1 MTKLIKVM
9 DTSFRDG
16 FQSIFGAKVLVDDF
30 IPALQSAVSAGIRH
44 FETAGG
50 ARFQAPIFFCN
61 ENAFETMDKIRA
73 AVDSVAPGVKLQSL
87 ARGVNV
93 VGLNS
98 QPRDVIDLHA
108 KMFAKHGVNVIRNF
122 DALNDV
128 NNLIDSANSIKKY
141 GLQHEVTIT
150 MMELPYGCE
159 GAHDPDFYE
168 KVLRSILDAG
178 IPFDSLAFKD
188 ASGTSNPR
196 KVYETVR
203 RTREILGSD
212 AHIRFHS
219 HETAGTGLAAYLAA
233 LEGGADGIDLAMKP
247 VSGGTGQPD
256 IISMWHA
263 LKGTEYDLG
272 LDIKKIMETEE
283 IFKECMKDYP
293 ISPIS
298 LAVNPILIQAPLPG
312 GATATTVNQ
321 LKDMGM
327 LDKFPKLIANMKEV
341 VSRAGF
347 ATSVTPVSQQY
358 AQQAFLNAITAEP
371 WEKANEDYARMV
383 LGYFGKTPCE
393 PDPELVKWAEEKLTD
408 LERSRAKKGIEEK
421 IKLERADLF
430 KTDVDEKTKQK
441 LDDEFNTLVINE
453 LEKIKVLPTAEKVV
467 DLNDKDTEKGIE
479 AAKKRLKAAG
489 LPTTDENIFIA
500 CACKDKTV
508 DKGIDFLLGKGQIS
522 VNKVSADAP
531 KAAAV
536 TNANG
541 EYTVKVNGKAYAV
554 KLEGDNKATVNG
566 KAYDINVKAGIEAK
580 SNSSSGEGE
589 EIKAGLPGNVLR
601 IEVSE
606 GDSVAEGDVLL
617 VMEAMKMETEVK
629 APKAGTVN
637 SILVSQGDK
646 VVTGQG
652 LVTLG

>member
-16 FQSIFGAKVLVDDF
+16 FQSIYGAKVLVEDF
-30 IPALQSAVSAGIRH
+30 IPALQSAVGAGLKH

-61 ENAFETMDKIRA
+61 ENGFETMDKIRE
-73 AVDSVAPGVKLQSL
+73 AVGPDVKLQSL

-98 QPRDVIDLHA
+98 QPRDIIDLHA
-108 KMFAKHGVNVIRNF
+108 KMFAKHGVNVVRNF

-128 NNLIDSANSIKKY
+128 NNLVDSANSIKKY
-141 GLQHEVTIT
+141 GMQHEVTIT

-159 GAHDPDFYE
+159 GAHDVAFYE
-168 KVLRSILDAG
+168 KVLRNILDSG
-178 IPFDSLAFKD
+178 LPFDSLAFKD

-196 KVYETVR
+196 KVYATVKMA
-203 RTREILGSD
+203 RELLGPD

-272 LDIKKIMETEE
+272 IDIKKIMETEE

-341 VSRAGF
+341 VERGGF
-347 ATSVTPVSQQY
+347 ATSVTPVSQFY
-358 AQQAFLNAITAEP
+358 AQQSFLNAITEHP
-371 WEKANEDYARMV
+371 WEKANPGYAKML

-393 PDPELVKWAEEKLTD
+393 PDPELVKWAEEKI
-408 LERSRAKKGIEEK
+408 GM
-421 IKLERADLF
+421 
-430 KTDVDEKTKQK
+430 Q
-441 LDDEFNTLVINE
+441 
-453 LEKIKVLPTAEKVV
+453 PTTEKVV
-467 DLNDKDTEKGIE
+467 DINEKDPEKGVE
-479 AAKKRLKAAG
+479 AAKKRLEAAG
-489 LPTTDENIFIA
+489 LPTTDENIFISA
-500 CACKDKTV
+500 ACKDGNV
-508 DKGIDFLLGKGQIS
+508 DKGIEFLLGKGKVS
-522 VNKVSADAP
+522 VNKTANKEAAP
-531 KAAAV
+531 AAQASSS
-536 TNANG
+536 G
-541 EYTVKVNGKAYAV
+541 EYTVKVNGKNYAV
-554 KLEGDNKATVNG
+554 KLEGDTATVNG
-566 KAYDINVKAGIEAK
+566 KSYDINVKAGIEHKA
-580 SNSSSGEGE
+580 SSGSAAGE
-589 EIKAGLPGNVLR
+589 EVKTALPGNILR
-601 IEVSE
+601 IEVEE
-606 GDSVAEGDVLL
+606 GDEVAEGDVL
-617 VMEAMKMETEVK
+617 VVVEAMKMETEIK
-629 APKAGTVN
+629 SPKAGTVN
-637 SILVSQGDK
+637 AIEVAQGDK
-646 VVTGQG
+646 IVTGQT
-652 LVTLG
+652 LVVLG

>member
-16 FQSIFGAKVLVDDF
+16 FQSIYGAKVLVDDF
-30 IPALQSAVSAGIRH
+30 IPALQSAVSAGLKH

-73 AVDSVAPGVKLQSL
+73 AVGPDIKLQSL

-98 QPRDVIDLHA
+98 QPRDIIDLHA
-108 KMFAKHGVNVIRNF
+108 KMFAKHGVNVVRNF

-128 NNLIDSANSIKKY
+128 NNLVDSANSIKKY
-141 GLQHEVTIT
+141 GMQHEVTIT

-159 GAHDPDFYE
+159 GAHDVAFYE
-168 KVLRSILDAG
+168 RVLRNILDSG
-178 IPFDSLAFKD
+178 LPFDSLAFKD
-188 ASGTSNPR
+188 ASGTSHPR
-196 KVYETVR
+196 KVYETVKMA
-203 RTREILGSD
+203 RELLGQD

-233 LEGGADGIDLAMKP
+233 LDGGADGIDLAMKP

-263 LKGTEYDLG
+263 LRGTEYDLG

-341 VSRAGF
+341 VERGGF
-347 ATSVTPVSQQY
+347 ATSVTPVSQFY
-358 AQQAFLNAITAEP
+358 AQQSFLNAITPEP
-371 WEKANEDYARMV
+371 WQQANPGYAKML

-393 PDPELVKWAEEKLTD
+393 PDPELVKWAQ
-408 LERSRAKKGIEEK
+408 EK
-421 IKLERADLF
+421 IGME
-430 KTDVDEKTKQK
+430 
-441 LDDEFNTLVINE
+441 
-453 LEKIKVLPTAEKVV
+453 PTTEKVV
-467 DLNDKDTEKGIE
+467 DINEKDPEKGIE
-479 AAKKRLKAAG
+479 AAKKRLEEAG
-489 LPTTDENIFIA
+489 LPTTDENIFISA
-500 CACKDKTV
+500 ACKDGNV
-508 DKGIDFLLGKGQIS
+508 DKGIEFLLGKGQVS
-522 VNKVSADAP
+522 VNKTANKEAAP
-531 KAAAV
+531 AAQASS
-536 TNANG
+536 NG
-541 EYTVKVNGKAYAV
+541 EYTVKVNGKNYAV
-554 KLEGDNKATVNG
+554 KLEGDKATVNG
-566 KAYDINVKAGIEAK
+566 KAYDINVKAGIQQKA
-580 SNSSSGEGE
+580 SSGSAEGE
-589 EIKAGLPGNVLR
+589 EVKAALPGNVLR
-601 IEVSE
+601 LEVEE
-606 GDSVAEGDVLL
+606 GDEVAEGDVLL
-617 VMEAMKMETEVK
+617 VVEAMKMETEVK
-629 APKAGTVN
+629 SPKAGTVQA
-637 SILVSQGDK
+637 IEVAQGDK
-646 VVTGQG
+646 IITGQT
-652 LVTLG
+652 LVVIG

>member
-1 MTKLIKVM
+1 MGKKLIKVM

-16 FQSIFGAKVLVDDF
+16 FQSIYGAKVLVEDF
-30 IPALQSAVSAGIRH
+30 IPALKAAVDAGIKH

-61 ENAFETMDKIRA
+61 ENAFETMDKIRE
-73 AVDSVAPGVKLQSL
+73 AVGPDVKLQSL

-108 KMFAKHGVNVIRNF
+108 KMFAKHGVNVVRNF

-128 NNLIDSANSIKKY
+128 NNLIDSANSIKKH
-141 GLQHEVTIT
+141 GMQHEVTIT

-159 GAHDPDFYE
+159 GAHDVAFYE
-168 KVLRSILDAG
+168 KVLRNILDSG
-178 IPFDSLAFKD
+178 LPFDSLAFKD
-188 ASGTSNPR
+188 ASGTSHPR
-196 KVYETVR
+196 KVYETVKMA
-203 RTREILGSD
+203 RELLGAD

-233 LEGGADGIDLAMKP
+233 LDGGADGIDLAMKP

-263 LKGTEYDLG
+263 LRGTEYDLG

-341 VSRAGF
+341 VERGGF
-347 ATSVTPVSQQY
+347 ATSVTPVSQFY
-358 AQQAFLNAITAEP
+358 AQQSFLNAISEHP
-371 WEKANEDYARMV
+371 WEKANPGYAKML

-393 PDPELVKWAEEKLTD
+393 PDPELVKWAEEKTGLM
-408 LERSRAKKGIEEK
+408 
-421 IKLERADLF
+421 
-430 KTDVDEKTKQK
+430 
-441 LDDEFNTLVINE
+441 
-453 LEKIKVLPTAEKVV
+453 PTTEKVV
-467 DLNDKDTEKGIE
+467 DLNDKDPEKGLK
-479 AAKKRLKAAG
+479 AAEERLKAAG
-489 LPTTDENIFIA
+489 LPVTDENLFIA
-500 CACKDKTV
+500 AACKDGNV
-508 DKGIDFLLGKGQIS
+508 DKGVDFLLGKGTVS
-522 VNKVSADAP
+522 VNKTAGKP
-531 KAAAV
+531 AAV
-536 TNANG
+536 SSDSN
-541 EYTVKVNGKAYAV
+541 EYTVTVNGKKYAV
-554 KLEGDNKATVNG
+554 AFNGDKATVNG
-566 KAYDINVKAGIEAK
+566 QAYDFDVKAGIEHAHAAAG
-580 SNSSSGEGE
+580 SGEE
-589 EIKAGLPGNVLR
+589 VTAGVPGNVLR
-601 IEVSE
+601 IEASE
-606 GDSVAEGDVLL
+606 GDSVNEGDVIL
-617 VMEAMKMETEVK
+617 VLEAMKMEIEIK
-629 APKAGTVN
+629 APKAGTVQ
-637 SILVSQGDK
+637 SILVTQGEK
-646 VVTGQG
+646 VVTGQA
-652 LVTLG
+652 LVVVG

>member
-16 FQSIFGAKVLVDDF
+16 FQSIYGAKVLVEDF
-30 IPALQSAVSAGIRH
+30 IPALQAAVNAGLKH

-73 AVDSVAPGVKLQSL
+73 AVGPDVKLQSL

-98 QPRDVIDLHA
+98 QPRDIIDLHA
-108 KMFAKHGVNVIRNF
+108 KMFAKHGVNVVRNF

-128 NNLIDSANSIKKY
+128 NNLVDSANSIKKY
-141 GLQHEVTIT
+141 GMQHEVTIT

-159 GAHDPDFYE
+159 GAHDVAFYE
-168 KVLRSILDAG
+168 RVLRSILDSG
-178 IPFDSLAFKD
+178 LPFDSLAFKD
-188 ASGTSNPR
+188 ASGTSHPR
-196 KVYETVR
+196 KVYETVKMA
-203 RTREILGSD
+203 RELLGQD

-233 LEGGADGIDLAMKP
+233 LDGGADGIDLAMKP

-341 VSRAGF
+341 VERGGF
-347 ATSVTPVSQQY
+347 ATSVTPVSQFY
-358 AQQAFLNAITAEP
+358 AQQSFLNAITPEP
-371 WEKANEDYARMV
+371 WQQANPGYAKML

-393 PDPELVKWAEEKLTD
+393 PDPELVKWAQ
-408 LERSRAKKGIEEK
+408 EK
-421 IKLERADLF
+421 IGME
-430 KTDVDEKTKQK
+430 
-441 LDDEFNTLVINE
+441 
-453 LEKIKVLPTAEKVV
+453 PTTEKVV
-467 DLNDKDTEKGIE
+467 DINEKDPEKGIE
-479 AAKKRLKAAG
+479 AAKKRLEEAG
-489 LPTTDENIFIA
+489 LPTTDENIFISA
-500 CACKDKTV
+500 ACKDGNV
-508 DKGIDFLLGKGQIS
+508 DKGIEFLLGKGQVS
-522 VNKVSADAP
+522 VNKSANKEAAP
-531 KAAAV
+531 AAQAS
-536 TNANG
+536 ASG
-541 EYTVKVNGKAYAV
+541 EYTIKVNGKNYAV
-554 KLEGDNKATVNG
+554 KLEGENKATVNG
-566 KAYDINVKAGIEAK
+566 KAYDINVKAGIESKAAA
-580 SNSSSGEGE
+580 SSGSGE
-589 EIKAGLPGNVLR
+589 EVKSGLPGNVLR
-601 IEVSE
+601 VEVSE
-606 GDSVAEGDVLL
+606 GDEVAEGDVLI
-617 VMEAMKMETEVK
+617 VVEAMKMETEIK
-629 APKAGTVN
+629 SPKAGVVQ
-637 SILVSQGDK
+637 SVLVAQGDK
-646 VVTGQG
+646 VVSGQA

>member
-1 MTKLIKVM
+1 MSKKLIKVM

-16 FQSIFGAKVLVDDF
+16 FQSVYGAKVLVDDF
-30 IPALQSAVSAGIRH
+30 IPALQAAVAAGINH

-73 AVDSVAPGVKLQSL
+73 AVGPDVKLQSL

-128 NNLIDSANSIKKY
+128 NNLIDSANSIKKH

-159 GAHDPDFYE
+159 GAHDVAFYE
-168 KVLRSILDAG
+168 RVLRNILDSG
-178 IPFDSLAFKD
+178 LPFDSLAFKD

-196 KVYETVR
+196 KVYETVKMA
-203 RTREILGSD
+203 REILGQD

-233 LEGGADGIDLAMKP
+233 LEGGADGIDLSMKP
-247 VSGGTGQPD
+247 VSGGTAQPD

-263 LKGTEYDLG
+263 LKGTDYDLG

-293 ISPIS
+293 IDPIS

-327 LDKFPKLIANMKEV
+327 LDKFPKLIANMKECV
-341 VSRAGF
+341 ERGGF
-347 ATSVTPVSQQY
+347 ATSVTPVSQFY
-358 AQQAFLNAITAEP
+358 AQQSFLNAISETP
-371 WEKANEDYARMV
+371 WEKANPGYAKML

-393 PDPELVKWAEEKLTD
+393 PDPELVKWAEEKTGL
-408 LERSRAKKGIEEK
+408 K
-421 IKLERADLF
+421 
-430 KTDVDEKTKQK
+430 
-441 LDDEFNTLVINE
+441 
-453 LEKIKVLPTAEKVV
+453 PTTEKVV
-467 DLNDKDTEKGIE
+467 DLNDKDPEKGLK
-479 AAKKRLKAAG
+479 AAEERLKAAG
-489 LPTTDENIFIA
+489 LPVTDENLFIA
-500 CACKDKTV
+500 AACKDGNV
-508 DKGIDFLLGKGQIS
+508 DKGIDFLLGKGKVS
-522 VNKVSADAP
+522 VNKKS
-531 KAAAV
+531 AAAAAAPV
-536 TNANG
+536 EAAADG
-541 EYTVKVNGKAYAV
+541 GYTVSVNGKKYAV
-554 KLEGDNKATVNG
+554 KVEGDKAVVNG
-566 KAYDINVKAGIEAK
+566 KSYDINVKAGMETA
-580 SNSSSGEGE
+580 STSSAGEGTP
-589 EIKAGLPGNVLR
+589 IKTGLPGNVLR
-601 IEVSE
+601 LLVSE
-606 GDSVAEGDVLL
+606 GDSVAEGDV
-617 VMEAMKMETEVK
+617 VAVIEAMKMETEIKSTV
-629 APKAGTVN
+629 AGTVK
-637 SILVSQGDK
+637 SIDVEAGDK
-646 VVTGQG
+646 VQAGQV
-652 LVTLG
+652 LVTVG

>member
-16 FQSIFGAKVLVDDF
+16 FQSIYGAKVLVDDF
-30 IPALQSAVSAGIRH
+30 IPALQSAVGAGLKH

-61 ENAFETMDKIRA
+61 ENGFETMDKIRA
-73 AVDSVAPGVKLQSL
+73 AVGPDVKLQSL

-98 QPRDVIDLHA
+98 QPRDIIDLHA
-108 KMFAKHGVNVIRNF
+108 KMFAKHGVNVVRNF

-141 GLQHEVTIT
+141 GMQHEVTIT

-159 GAHDPDFYE
+159 GAHDVAFYE
-168 KVLRSILDAG
+168 KVLRNILDSG
-178 IPFDSLAFKD
+178 LPFDSLAFKD

-196 KVYETVR
+196 KVYETVKMA
-203 RTREILGSD
+203 RELLGQD

-233 LEGGADGIDLAMKP
+233 LDGGADGIDLAMKP

-263 LKGTEYDLG
+263 LKGTDYDLG
-272 LDIKKIMETEE
+272 IDIKKIMETEE

-341 VSRAGF
+341 VERGGF
-347 ATSVTPVSQQY
+347 ATSVTPVSQFY
-358 AQQAFLNAITAEP
+358 AQQSFLNAITEHP
-371 WEKANEDYARMV
+371 WEKANPGYAKML

-393 PDPELVKWAEEKLTD
+393 PDPELVKWAEEKI
-408 LERSRAKKGIEEK
+408 GM
-421 IKLERADLF
+421 
-430 KTDVDEKTKQK
+430 Q
-441 LDDEFNTLVINE
+441 
-453 LEKIKVLPTAEKVV
+453 PTTEKVV
-467 DLNDKDTEKGIE
+467 DINEKDPEKGVE
-479 AAKKRLKAAG
+479 AAKKRLEEAG
-489 LPTTDENIFIA
+489 LPTTDENIFISA
-500 CACKDKTV
+500 ACKDGNV
-508 DKGIDFLLGKGQIS
+508 DKGIEFLLGKGKVS
-522 VNKVSADAP
+522 VNKTANKEAAP
-531 KAAAV
+531 AAQASS
-536 TNANG
+536 NG
-541 EYTVKVNGKAYAV
+541 EYTVKVNGKNYAV
-554 KLEGDNKATVNG
+554 KLEGDTATVNG
-566 KAYDINVKAGIEAK
+566 KAYDINVKAGIEHKA
-580 SNSSSGEGE
+580 SSGSAEGE
-589 EIKAGLPGNVLR
+589 EVKAALPGNILR
-601 IEVSE
+601 IEVGE
-606 GDSVAEGDVLL
+606 GDEVAEGDVLL
-617 VMEAMKMETEVK
+617 VVEAMKMETEIK
-629 APKAGTVN
+629 SPKAGTVN
-637 SILVSQGDK
+637 AIEVAQGDK
-646 VVTGQG
+646 IVTGQT
-652 LVTLG
+652 LVVIG

>member
-30 IPALQSAVSAGIRH
+30 LPALQSAVSAGLKH

-61 ENAFETMDKIRA
+61 ENAFETMDKIREA
-73 AVDSVAPGVKLQSL
+73 AGPDVILQSL

-108 KMFAKHGVNVIRNF
+108 KTFAKHGVNVIRNF

-141 GLQHEVTIT
+141 GLKHEVTIT

-159 GAHDPDFYE
+159 GAHDVAFYE
-168 KVLRSILDAG
+168 RVLRNILDSG
-178 IPFDSLAFKD
+178 LPFDSLAFKD

-196 KVYETVR
+196 KVYETVKMAR
-203 RTREILGSD
+203 NLLGEE

-233 LEGGADGIDLAMKP
+233 LDGGADGIDLAMKP

-341 VSRAGF
+341 VERGGY
-347 ATSVTPVSQQY
+347 ATSVTPVSQFY
-358 AQQAFLNAITAEP
+358 AQQSFLNAITEHP
-371 WEKANEDYARMV
+371 WEQANPGYAKML

-393 PDPELVKWAEEKLTD
+393 PDPELVKWAEEKTGLM
-408 LERSRAKKGIEEK
+408 
-421 IKLERADLF
+421 
-430 KTDVDEKTKQK
+430 
-441 LDDEFNTLVINE
+441 
-453 LEKIKVLPTAEKVV
+453 PTTEKVV
-467 DLNDKDTEKGIE
+467 DLNEKDPEKGI
-479 AAKKRLKAAG
+479 AAATERLKAAG
-489 LPTTDENIFIA
+489 LPITDENLFIA
-500 CACKDKTV
+500 CACKDGNV
-508 DKGIDFLLGKGQIS
+508 DKGIDFLLGKGQVS
-522 VNKVSADAP
+522 VNKVKADAP
-531 KAAAV
+531 KATASS
-536 TNANG
+536 NASG
-541 EYTVKVNGKAYAV
+541 EYTVKVNGKNYAV
-554 KLEGDNKATVNG
+554 KLDGDNKATVNG
-566 KAYDINVKAGIEAK
+566 KAYDIDVKSGIEAK
-580 SNSSSGEGE
+580 PSASSGEGE

-606 GDSVAEGDVLL
+606 GQEVAEGDVLL
-617 VMEAMKMETEVK
+617 VVEAMKMETEVK
-629 APKAGTVN
+629 SPKAGTVN

-646 VVTGQG
+646 VVTGQAMVVIG
-652 LVTLG
+652 

>member
-1 MTKLIKVM
+1 MSKKLIKVM

-30 IPALQSAVSAGIRH
+30 IPALQAAVGAGIKH

-73 AVDSVAPGVKLQSL
+73 AVGPDVKLQSL

-108 KMFAKHGVNVIRNF
+108 KMFAKHGVNVVRNF

-128 NNLIDSANSIKKY
+128 NNLIDSANSIKKH
-141 GLQHEVTIT
+141 GMQHEVTIT

-159 GAHDPDFYE
+159 GAHDVAFYE
-168 KVLRSILDAG
+168 RVLRNILDSG
-178 IPFDSLAFKD
+178 LPFDSLAFKD

-196 KVYETVR
+196 KVYETVKMA
-203 RTREILGSD
+203 RELLGQD

-233 LEGGADGIDLAMKP
+233 LDGGADGIDLAMKP

-272 LDIKKIMETEE
+272 LDIQKIMETEE

-293 ISPIS
+293 LDPIS

-327 LDKFPKLIANMKEV
+327 LDKFPALIKSMKECV
-341 VSRAGF
+341 ERGGF
-347 ATSVTPVSQQY
+347 ATSVTPVSQFY
-358 AQQAFLNAITAEP
+358 AQQAFLNATQGD
-371 WEKANEDYARMV
+371 WKVANPGYAKML

-393 PDPELVKWAEEKLTD
+393 PDPGLVKWAEEKMNM
-408 LERSRAKKGIEEK
+408 A
-421 IKLERADLF
+421 
-430 KTDVDEKTKQK
+430 
-441 LDDEFNTLVINE
+441 
-453 LEKIKVLPTAEKVV
+453 PTTEKVV
-467 DLNDKDTEKGIE
+467 DINEKDPEKGVE
-479 AAKKRLKAAG
+479 AAKKRLEAAG
-489 LPTTDENIFIA
+489 LPVTDENLFIA
-500 CACKDKTV
+500 AACKDGNV
-508 DKGIDFLLGKGQIS
+508 DKGVDFLLGKGVVS
-522 VNKVSADAP
+522 VNKTAN
-531 KAAAV
+531 KTAAA
-536 TNANG
+536 TPQASSTG
-541 EYTVKVNGKAYAV
+541 EYTIKVNGKNYAV
-554 KLEGDNKATVNG
+554 KLDGDNKVIVNG
-566 KAYDINVKAGIEAK
+566 KTYDIGVKAGIEAK
-580 SNSSSGEGE
+580 SSGASGEGE

-601 IEVSE
+601 VEVSE
-606 GDSVAEGDVLL
+606 GDSVEEGDVLL
-617 VMEAMKMETEVK
+617 VVEAMKMETEVK

-637 SILVSQGDK
+637 EILVGQGDK
-646 VVTGQG
+646 VVTGQA
-652 LVTLG
+652 LVVLG

>member
-16 FQSIFGAKVLVDDF
+16 FQSIYGAKVLVDDF
-30 IPALQSAVSAGIRH
+30 IPALQSAVSAGLKH

-73 AVDSVAPGVKLQSL
+73 AVGPDIKLQSL

-98 QPRDVIDLHA
+98 QPRDIIDLHA
-108 KMFAKHGVNVIRNF
+108 KMFAKHGVNVVRNF

-128 NNLIDSANSIKKY
+128 NNLVDSANSIKKY
-141 GLQHEVTIT
+141 GMQHEVTIT

-159 GAHDPDFYE
+159 GAHDVAFYE
-168 KVLRSILDAG
+168 RVLRNILDSG
-178 IPFDSLAFKD
+178 LPFDSLAFKD
-188 ASGTSNPR
+188 ASGTSHPR
-196 KVYETVR
+196 KVYETVKMA
-203 RTREILGSD
+203 RELLGQD

-233 LEGGADGIDLAMKP
+233 LDGGADGIDLAMKP

-263 LKGTEYDLG
+263 LRGTEYDLG

-341 VSRAGF
+341 VERGGF
-347 ATSVTPVSQQY
+347 ATSVTPVSQFY
-358 AQQAFLNAITAEP
+358 AQQSFLNAITPEP
-371 WEKANEDYARMV
+371 WQQANPGYAKML

-393 PDPELVKWAEEKLTD
+393 PDPELVKWAQEKVGM
-408 LERSRAKKGIEEK
+408 E
-421 IKLERADLF
+421 
-430 KTDVDEKTKQK
+430 
-441 LDDEFNTLVINE
+441 
-453 LEKIKVLPTAEKVV
+453 PTTEKVV
-467 DLNDKDTEKGIE
+467 DINEKDPEKGIE
-479 AAKKRLKAAG
+479 AAKKRLEEAG
-489 LPTTDENIFIA
+489 LPTTDENIFISA
-500 CACKDKTV
+500 ACKDGNV
-508 DKGIDFLLGKGQIS
+508 DKGIEFLLGKGKVS
-522 VNKVSADAP
+522 VNKTANKEAAP
-531 KAAAV
+531 AAQASS
-536 TNANG
+536 NG
-541 EYTVKVNGKAYAV
+541 EYTVKVNGKNYAV
-554 KLEGDNKATVNG
+554 KLEGDKATVNG
-566 KAYDINVKAGIEAK
+566 KAYDINVKAGIEQKA
-580 SNSSSGEGE
+580 SSGSADGE
-589 EIKAGLPGNVLR
+589 EVKAALPGNVLR
-601 IEVSE
+601 LEVEE
-606 GDSVAEGDVLL
+606 GDEVAEGDVLL
-617 VMEAMKMETEVK
+617 VVEAMKMETEVK
-629 APKAGTVN
+629 SPKAGTVQ
-637 SILVSQGDK
+637 SIEVAQGDK
-646 VVTGQG
+646 IITGQT
-652 LVTLG
+652 LVVIG

>member
-1 MTKLIKVM
+1 MTKKQIKVM

-16 FQSIFGAKVLVDDF
+16 FQSIYGAKVLVDDF
-30 IPALQSAVSAGIRH
+30 IPALQAAVNAGLRH

-73 AVDSVAPGVKLQSL
+73 AVGPDVVLQSL

-98 QPRDVIDLHA
+98 QPRDIIDLHA

-128 NNLIDSANSIKKY
+128 NNLIDSANSIKNH
-141 GLQHEVTIT
+141 GLKHEVTIT

-159 GAHDPDFYE
+159 GAHDVAFYE
-168 KVLRSILDAG
+168 RVLRNILDSG
-178 IPFDSLAFKD
+178 LPFDSLAFKD

-196 KVYETVR
+196 KVYETVKMA
-203 RTREILGSD
+203 RELLGAD

-233 LEGGADGIDLAMKP
+233 LDGGADGIDLAMKP

-283 IFKECMKDYP
+283 IFKECLKDYP

-341 VSRAGF
+341 VERGGF
-347 ATSVTPVSQQY
+347 ATSVTPVSQFY
-358 AQQAFLNAITAEP
+358 AQQSFLNAITDQP
-371 WEKANEDYARMV
+371 WEKANPGYAKML

-393 PDPELVKWAEEKLTD
+393 PDPELVKWAQ
-408 LERSRAKKGIEEK
+408 
-421 IKLERADLF
+421 
-430 KTDVDEKTKQK
+430 EKTGLEQK
-441 LDDEFNTLVINE
+441 N
-453 LEKIKVLPTAEKVV
+453 EKVV
-467 DLNDKDTEKGIE
+467 DLNDKDPEKGVE
-479 AAKKRLKAAG
+479 AAKKRLQEAG
-489 LPTTDENIFIA
+489 LPLTEENIFISA
-500 CACKDKTV
+500 ACKDGNV
-508 DKGIDFLLGKGQIS
+508 DKGIEFLLGKGQVS
-522 VNKVSADAP
+522 VNKVSADKKEVATTS
-531 KAAAV
+531 AD
-536 TNANG
+536 G
-541 EYTVKVNGKAYAV
+541 YTVTVNGKKYAV
-554 KLEGDNKATVNG
+554 KLDGSKATVNG
-566 KAYDINVKAGIEAK
+566 KTYDIGVKAGVEEQAK
-580 SNSSSGEGE
+580 TQSSGEGQE
-589 EIKAGLPGNVLR
+589 VKAALPGNVLR
-601 IEVSE
+601 VEVSE
-606 GDSVAEGDVLL
+606 GDEVAEGDVLL
-617 VMEAMKMETEVK
+617 VIEAMKMETEIK
-629 APKAGTVN
+629 SP
-637 SILVSQGDK
+637 VSGKISSVEVAQGDQIK
-646 VVTGQG
+646 TGQV
-652 LVTLG
+652 LVVVG

>member
-1 MTKLIKVM
+1 MAKKLIKVM

-16 FQSIFGAKVLVDDF
+16 FQSVFGAKVLVDDF
-30 IPALQSAVSAGIRH
+30 IPALQSAVEAGIKH

-61 ENAFETMDKIRA
+61 ENAFETMDKMRA
-73 AVDSVAPGVKLQSL
+73 AVPADIKFQSL
-87 ARGVNV
+87 SRGVNV

-141 GLQHEVTIT
+141 GLDHEVTIT

-159 GAHDPDFYE
+159 GAHDVAFYE
-168 KVLRSILDAG
+168 KVLRNILDSG
-178 IPFDSLAFKD
+178 LPFDSLAFKD

-196 KVYETVR
+196 KVYETIKMA
-203 RTREILGSD
+203 REILGAD

-233 LEGGADGIDLAMKP
+233 LDGGADGIDLAMKP

-263 LKGTEYDLG
+263 LKGTDYDLG
-272 LDIKKIMETEE
+272 LDIQKIMETEE

-341 VSRAGF
+341 VERGGF
-347 ATSVTPVSQQY
+347 ATSVTPVSQFY
-358 AQQAFLNAITAEP
+358 AQQAFLNAITEKP
-371 WEKANEDYARMV
+371 WDKANPGYAQMV

-393 PDPELVKWAEEKLTD
+393 PDPEIVKWASEKLG
-408 LERSRAKKGIEEK
+408 LE
-421 IKLERADLF
+421 
-430 KTDVDEKTKQK
+430 
-441 LDDEFNTLVINE
+441 
-453 LEKIKVLPTAEKVV
+453 PTTEHVV
-467 DLNDKDTEKGIE
+467 DINDKDPEKGIE
-479 AAKKRLKAAG
+479 AAKARLTAAG
-489 LPTTDENIFIA
+489 LETTDENIFIA
-500 CACKDKTV
+500 AACKDGNV
-508 DKGIDFLLGKGQIS
+508 DKGIDFLLGKGVVS
-522 VNKVSADAP
+522 VDKSANTP
-531 KAAAV
+531 KAV
-536 TNANG
+536 ANTSG
-541 EYTVKVNGKAYAV
+541 EYTVKIDGEKFAV
-554 KLEGDNKATVNG
+554 KINGDKVTVNG
-566 KAYDINVKAGIEAK
+566 KTYDTSITDGISEAPKA
-580 SNSSSGEGE
+580 SNGEGE

-601 IEVSE
+601 IEVSA
-606 GDSVAEGDVLL
+606 GDTVEEGDVLL
-617 VMEAMKMETEVK
+617 VMEAMKMETEIK
-629 APKAGTVN
+629 APKAGTV
-637 SILVSQGDK
+637 SDVLVAQGDK
-646 VVTGQG
+646 VVTGQA
-652 LVTLG
+652 LVVIG

>member
-1 MTKLIKVM
+1 MAKKLIKVM

-16 FQSIFGAKVLVDDF
+16 FQSIYGAKVLVDDF
-30 IPALQSAVSAGIRH
+30 IPALQAAVQAGIKH

-73 AVDSVAPGVKLQSL
+73 AVGSDIKLQSL

-128 NNLIDSANSIKKY
+128 HNLIDSAKSIKKY

-159 GAHDPDFYE
+159 GAHDVAFYE
-168 KVLRSILDAG
+168 KVLRNILDAG

-196 KVYETVR
+196 KVYETVKMA
-203 RTREILGSD
+203 REILGQD

-219 HETAGTGLAAYLAA
+219 HETAGTGLAAYMAA
-233 LEGGADGIDLAMKP
+233 LDGGADGIDLAMKP

-263 LKGTEYDLG
+263 LKGTDYDLG
-272 LDIKKIMETEE
+272 LDIKKVMETEE

-341 VSRAGF
+341 VERGGF
-347 ATSVTPVSQQY
+347 ATSVTPVSQFY
-358 AQQAFLNAITAEP
+358 AQQSFLNAISEHP
-371 WEKANEDYARMV
+371 WENANPGYAKML

-393 PDPELVKWAEEKLTD
+393 PDPELVKWASEKLNM
-408 LERSRAKKGIEEK
+408 
-421 IKLERADLF
+421 
-430 KTDVDEKTKQK
+430 Q
-441 LDDEFNTLVINE
+441 
-453 LEKIKVLPTAEKVV
+453 PTTEHVV
-467 DLNDKDTEKGIE
+467 DLNEKDPEKGLK
-479 AAKKRLKAAG
+479 AAEERLKAAG
-489 LPTTDENIFIA
+489 LPVTDENLFIA
-500 CACKDKTV
+500 AACKDGNV
-508 DKGIDFLLGKGQIS
+508 DKGIDFLLGKGVVS
-522 VNKVSADAP
+522 VDKSANKVKSQAASTTSSDACTVTING
-531 KAAAV
+531 KKYAV
-536 TNANG
+536 
-541 EYTVKVNGKAYAV
+541 KFQNGKAV
-554 KLEGDNKATVNG
+554 VNG
-566 KAYDINVKAGIEAK
+566 REYDFDVKDGIEEASSSAATGEGVEVKAPM
-580 SNSSSGEGE
+580 
-589 EIKAGLPGNVLR
+589 PGAVLR
-601 IEVSE
+601 VEKSV
-606 GDSVAEGDVLL
+606 GDSVEENEEIL
-617 VMEAMKMETEVK
+617 VIEAMKMETPIK
-629 APKAGTVN
+629 APKAGKVT
-637 SILVSQGDK
+637 SITVSQGDK
-646 VVTGQG
+646 IATGQVMATVG
-652 LVTLG
+652 

>member
-16 FQSIFGAKVLVDDF
+16 FQSIYGAKVLVEDF
-30 IPALQSAVSAGIRH
+30 IPALQAAVNAGLKH

-73 AVDSVAPGVKLQSL
+73 AVGPDVKLQSL

-98 QPRDVIDLHA
+98 QPRDIIDLHA
-108 KMFAKHGVNVIRNF
+108 KMFAKHGVNVVRNF

-128 NNLIDSANSIKKY
+128 NNLVDSANSIKKY
-141 GLQHEVTIT
+141 GMQHEVTIT

-159 GAHDPDFYE
+159 GAHDVAFYE
-168 KVLRSILDAG
+168 RVLRSILDSG
-178 IPFDSLAFKD
+178 LPFDSLAFKD
-188 ASGTSNPR
+188 ASGTSHPR
-196 KVYETVR
+196 KVYETVKMA
-203 RTREILGSD
+203 RELLGQD

-233 LEGGADGIDLAMKP
+233 LDGGADGIDLAMKP

-341 VSRAGF
+341 VERGGF
-347 ATSVTPVSQQY
+347 ATSVTPVSQFY
-358 AQQAFLNAITAEP
+358 AQQSFLNAITPEP
-371 WEKANEDYARMV
+371 WQQANPGYAKML

-393 PDPELVKWAEEKLTD
+393 PDPELVKWAQ
-408 LERSRAKKGIEEK
+408 EK
-421 IKLERADLF
+421 IGME
-430 KTDVDEKTKQK
+430 
-441 LDDEFNTLVINE
+441 
-453 LEKIKVLPTAEKVV
+453 PTTEKVV
-467 DLNDKDTEKGIE
+467 DINEKDPEKGIE
-479 AAKKRLKAAG
+479 AAKKRLEEAG
-489 LPTTDENIFIA
+489 LPTTDENIFISA
-500 CACKDKTV
+500 ACKDGNV
-508 DKGIDFLLGKGQIS
+508 DKGIEFLLGKGKVS
-522 VNKVSADAP
+522 VNKTANKESAP
-531 KAAAV
+531 AAQASS
-536 TNANG
+536 TG
-541 EYTVKVNGKAYAV
+541 EYTVKVNGKNYAV
-554 KLEGDNKATVNG
+554 KLEGENKATVNG
-566 KAYDINVKAGIEAK
+566 KAYDINVKAGIESKAAA
-580 SNSSSGEGE
+580 SSGSGE
-589 EIKAGLPGNVLR
+589 EVKSGLPGNVLR
-601 IEVSE
+601 VEVSE
-606 GDSVAEGDVLL
+606 GDEVAEGDVLI
-617 VMEAMKMETEVK
+617 VVEAMKMETEIK
-629 APKAGTVN
+629 SPKAGVVQ
-637 SILVSQGDK
+637 SVLVAQGDK
-646 VVTGQG
+646 VVSGQA

>member
-1 MTKLIKVM
+1 MSKKLIKVM

-16 FQSIFGAKVLVDDF
+16 FQSIYGAKVLVDDF
-30 IPALQSAVSAGIRH
+30 IPALQAAVGAGLKH

-61 ENAFETMDKIRA
+61 ENAFDTMDKIRA
-73 AVDSVAPGVKLQSL
+73 AVGPDVKLQSL

-98 QPRDVIDLHA
+98 QPRDIIDLHA
-108 KMFAKHGVNVIRNF
+108 KMFAKHGVNVVRNF

-128 NNLIDSANSIKKY
+128 NNLVDSANSIKKY
-141 GLQHEVTIT
+141 GMQHEVTIT

-159 GAHDPDFYE
+159 GAHDVAFYE
-168 KVLRSILDAG
+168 RVLRSILDSG
-178 IPFDSLAFKD
+178 LPFDSLAFKD

-196 KVYETVR
+196 KVYETVKMA
-203 RTREILGSD
+203 RELLGQD

-233 LEGGADGIDLAMKP
+233 LDGGADGIDLAMKP

-327 LDKFPKLIANMKEV
+327 LDKFPKLIANMKEDV
-341 VSRAGF
+341 ERGGF
-347 ATSVTPVSQQY
+347 ATSVTPVSQFY
-358 AQQAFLNAITAEP
+358 AQQSFLNAITPEP
-371 WEKANEDYARMV
+371 WQQANPGYAKML

-393 PDPELVKWAEEKLTD
+393 PDPELVKWAQEKVGM
-408 LERSRAKKGIEEK
+408 E
-421 IKLERADLF
+421 
-430 KTDVDEKTKQK
+430 
-441 LDDEFNTLVINE
+441 
-453 LEKIKVLPTAEKVV
+453 PTTEKVV
-467 DLNDKDTEKGIE
+467 DINEKDPEKGIE
-479 AAKKRLKAAG
+479 AAKKRLEEAG
-489 LPTTDENIFIA
+489 LPTTDENIFISA
-500 CACKDKTV
+500 ACKDGNV
-508 DKGIDFLLGKGQIS
+508 DKGIEFLLGKGKVS
-522 VNKVSADAP
+522 VNKTANKEAAP
-531 KAAAV
+531 AAQASS
-536 TNANG
+536 TG
-541 EYTVKVNGKAYAV
+541 EYTVKVNGKNYAV
-554 KLEGDNKATVNG
+554 KLEGDKATVNG
-566 KAYDINVKAGIEAK
+566 KSYDVNVKAGIETKAA
-580 SNSSSGEGE
+580 SSGDGE
-589 EIKAGLPGNVLR
+589 EVKAGLPGNVLR

-606 GDSVAEGDVLL
+606 GDEVAEGDVLL
-617 VMEAMKMETEVK
+617 VVDAMKMETEIK
-629 APKAGTVN
+629 SPKAGTVQ
-637 SILVSQGDK
+637 SILVAQGDK
-646 VVTGQG
+646 VVSGQA

>member
-1 MTKLIKVM
+1 MGKKLIKVM

-16 FQSIFGAKVLVDDF
+16 FQSIYGAKVLVEDF
-30 IPALQSAVSAGIRH
+30 IPALKAAVDAGIKH

-61 ENAFETMDKIRA
+61 ENAFETMDKIRE
-73 AVDSVAPGVKLQSL
+73 AVGPDVKLQSL

-108 KMFAKHGVNVIRNF
+108 KMFAKHGVNVVRNF

-128 NNLIDSANSIKKY
+128 NNLIDSAKSIKKH
-141 GLQHEVTIT
+141 GMQHEVTIT

-159 GAHDPDFYE
+159 GAHDVAFYE
-168 KVLRSILDAG
+168 RVLRNILDSG
-178 IPFDSLAFKD
+178 LPFDSLAFKD

-196 KVYETVR
+196 KVYATVKMA
-203 RTREILGSD
+203 REILGSD

-263 LKGTEYDLG
+263 LKGTDYDLG
-272 LDIKKIMETEE
+272 LDIRKIMETEE

-327 LDKFPKLIANMKEV
+327 LDKFPKLIENMKEV
-341 VSRAGF
+341 VARGGF
-347 ATSVTPVSQQY
+347 GTSVTPVSQFY
-358 AQQAFLNAITAEP
+358 AQQSFLNAISDHP
-371 WEKANEDYARMV
+371 WEKANPGYAKMI

-393 PDPELVKWAEEKLTD
+393 PDPELVKWAEEKTGLM
-408 LERSRAKKGIEEK
+408 
-421 IKLERADLF
+421 
-430 KTDVDEKTKQK
+430 
-441 LDDEFNTLVINE
+441 
-453 LEKIKVLPTAEKVV
+453 PTTEKVV
-467 DLNDKDTEKGIE
+467 DLNDKDPEKGLK
-479 AAKKRLKAAG
+479 AAEERLKAAG
-489 LPTTDENIFIA
+489 LPVTDENLFIA
-500 CACKDKTV
+500 AACKDGNV
-508 DKGIDFLLGKGQIS
+508 DKGVDFLLGKGTVS
-522 VNKVSADAP
+522 VNKTAGKP
-531 KAAAV
+531 AAV
-536 TNANG
+536 SSDSN
-541 EYTVKVNGKAYAV
+541 EYTVTVNGKKYAV
-554 KLEGDNKATVNG
+554 AFNGDKATVNG
-566 KAYDINVKAGIEAK
+566 QAYDFDVKAGIEHAHAAAG
-580 SNSSSGEGE
+580 SGEE
-589 EIKAGLPGNVLR
+589 VTAGVPGNVLR
-601 IEVSE
+601 IEASE
-606 GDSVAEGDVLL
+606 GDSVNEGDVIL
-617 VMEAMKMETEVK
+617 VLEAMKMEIEIK
-629 APKAGTVN
+629 APKAGTVQ
-637 SILVSQGDK
+637 SILVTQGEK
-646 VVTGQG
+646 VVTGQALAVVG
-652 LVTLG
+652 